1 MNLKLKILTKPDY
14 LFVNFTGAGDLEE
27 VSQQFNL
34 LADRCLEAKKTRL
47 LVDISK
53 LQTVPEFSE
62 RYRAGERAVVF
73 AHNGIRV
80 ALVGRR
86 EHVDP
91 KLLGELVARNRGVDG
106 RVFTDPAAAKKWLLE
121 EPES

>member
-14 LFVNFTGAGDLEE
+14 LSVNFTGAGDLEE

-53 LQTVPEFSE
+53 LQTVPEFS
-62 RYRAGERAVVF
+62 
-73 AHNGIRV
+73 
-80 ALVGRR
+80 
-86 EHVDP
+86 
-91 KLLGELVARNRGVDG
+91 
-106 RVFTDPAAAKKWLLE
+106 
-121 EPES
+121 